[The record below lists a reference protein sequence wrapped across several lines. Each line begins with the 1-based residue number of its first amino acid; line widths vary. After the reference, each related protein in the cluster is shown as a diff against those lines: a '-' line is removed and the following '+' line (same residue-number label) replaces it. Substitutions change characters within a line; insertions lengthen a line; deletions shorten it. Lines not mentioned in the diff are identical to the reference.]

1 MPPRTCNATRCA
13 HCGAVPPG
21 FALKIHPLTDD
32 ALRWFY
38 GQAAHDMGV
47 RSSHGPLVDMALAG
61 VQQSGGRANGAET
74 HMLRTVVYFEE
85 KQEGDKKKLRPDPVG
100 KQRCILA
107 RLGHLTQTQHAVLE
121 ALYGLGGWA
130 RAPELAQVRAT
141 IQTALGDLV
150 NVAPMTPHARA
161 HAERRAAHPAP
172 RPKDR
177 PSQRG
182 KAPKLTPSEAARA
195 LLRDDPALEGSAR
208 GCVIAACCRDD
219 KGALAII
226 RAEAEALARDARSAA
241 CVSAWRPSSRV
252 RGVTHPAGERR
263 APEPA
268 YAPFDGEDLAGG

>member
-61 VQQSGGRANGAET
+61 IQQSGGRANGAEERAVADRQ
-74 HMLRTVVYFEE
+74 LAAS
-85 KQEGDKKKLRPDPVG
+85 G
-100 KQRCILA
+100 KHRCILA

-150 NVAPMTPHARA
+150 NVAPMTPHAKA

-241 CVSAWRPSSRV
+241 CVSAWRPSARV